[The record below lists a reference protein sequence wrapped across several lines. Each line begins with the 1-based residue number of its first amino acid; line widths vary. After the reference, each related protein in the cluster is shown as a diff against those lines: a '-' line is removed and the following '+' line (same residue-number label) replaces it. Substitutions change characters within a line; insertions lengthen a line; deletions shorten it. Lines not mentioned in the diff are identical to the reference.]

1 MLAGTAMTIDR
12 HSIVEVPIYKELNLT
27 LVEQLAHLAE
37 QVEIDDPIDWAMLEI
52 EEHDAYMLMA
62 SNVLEMYL
70 SEHKDH
76 RDMVMLATTVKLVVE
91 NLVLNMRLIEATRN
105 RDERDV

>member
-1 MLAGTAMTIDR
+1 MTIDR

-27 LVEQLAHLAE
+27 LVEQLAHLAG
-37 QVEIDDPIDWAMLEI
+37 QVEVDDPIDWAMLEI

-105 RDERDV
+105 RDE